1 MLTVYDALMM
11 SPERRGTLVEVF
23 LNPEEYQ
30 AFFAEQSMK
39 EALYD
44 DYMAAVTFTDDDL
57 LLGTTEHNRPL
68 YVTGTSQG
76 TTINRILINPG
87 SSVNWIT
94 LRKIRHLELDIQHL
108 SQEKIVIL
116 S

>member
-1 MLTVYDALMM
+1 MM

-30 AFFAEQSMK
+30 AFLAELSMK

-76 TTINRILINPG
+76 TTIKILLINPG
-87 SSVNWIT
+87 SSFEEPYSAESADWKGGDPAVYRTRIGWLAWIV
-94 LRKIRHLELDIQHL
+94 
-108 SQEKIVIL
+108 SGC
-116 S
+116 

>member
-1 MLTVYDALMM
+1 M
-11 SPERRGTLVEVF
+11 EVF

-30 AFFAEQSMK
+30 AFLAEQSMK

-57 LLGTTEHNRPL
+57 FLGTTEHNRPL

-94 LRKIRHLELDIQHL
+94 LREFRHLELDIQHI

-116 S
+116 

>member
-1 MLTVYDALMM
+1 
-11 SPERRGTLVEVF
+11 
-23 LNPEEYQ
+23 
-30 AFFAEQSMK
+30 MK

-76 TTINRILINPG
+76 TTINRILINLSKFDHSPKISAPG
-87 SSVNWIT
+87 VGYTTSPPGKDCHP
-94 LRKIRHLELDIQHL
+94 LRRIKSLFFRLFRPFG
-108 SQEKIVIL
+108 
-116 S
+116 